1 MLTRSV
7 PQDTKRLSTTPQKR
21 ERLDRL
27 NAREDVSEIREAL
40 RAKSASA
47 FVVSRL
53 QWRVENG
60 LNTSRE
66 VRQ

>member
-1 MLTRSV
+1 MLTQSV
-7 PQDTKRLSTTPQKR
+7 PQEKNLSTTPQKR

-27 NAREDVSEIREAL
+27 NTREDVSEIREAL
-40 RAKSASA
+40 RAKSATA

-53 QWRVENG
+53 VWRIENG